1 MRLISVL
8 LGAALSADGLFA
20 LVYPRGW
27 AEITDMVTEQCCGE
41 SAKGTVSVITSQSD
55 TTIRLVGLAGLALGW
70 KLMK

>member
-8 LGAALSADGLFA
+8 LGAGLTADGLFA

-41 SAKGTVSVITSQSD
+41 SAKGAVSVITSQSD